1 MIDPEALERKQK
13 IKEMEKDLNNDE
25 FESVQ
30 LSVNIQFEDRETDM
44 TEFNEYL
51 MKGFPYKEVQAT
63 AEVIDS
69 QTQYFQVQLCNKG
82 VQTTPYVSG
91 AELVNIAKKLRAVD
105 FSF

>member
-1 MIDPEALERKQK
+1 
-13 IKEMEKDLNNDE
+13 
-25 FESVQ
+25 
-30 LSVNIQFEDRETDM
+30 M

-69 QTQYFQVQLCNKG
+69 QTQHFQVQLCNKG

-91 AELVNIAKKLRAVD
+91 AELVNIASKLRAVD